1 MKWFMDWLT
10 PDVASTIASKVDSIT
25 YFILIV
31 STFFFFLVVALMLI
45 FVIKYKRK
53 SENEKTSSIDEN
65 VPLEIVW
72 TAIPLILLM
81 IMFFWGYHVYLEMA
95 VPPKDSM
102 EIKVTGQKWFWTFDY
117 PTGASSPGELVVPI
131 HKPVKVLLSSKDV
144 IHSMYV
150 PAFRVKMD
158 ALPNRYTG

>member
-53 SENEKTSSIDEN
+53 SENEKTSS
-65 VPLEIVW
+65 
-72 TAIPLILLM
+72 
-81 IMFFWGYHVYLEMA
+81 Y
-95 VPPKDSM
+95 
-102 EIKVTGQKWFWTFDY
+102 
-117 PTGASSPGELVVPI
+117 
-131 HKPVKVLLSSKDV
+131 
-144 IHSMYV
+144 
-150 PAFRVKMD
+150 
-158 ALPNRYTG
+158 